1 MIKGKELNTKHLNAK
16 ELIGQ
21 EYDKY
26 RVIGIEKITYPGGG
40 GRNMLRVVCSCGHS
54 QLIQRSRWNRGAIIC
69 GCSDVNSKTNWDENN
84 EIMILEQLEKI
95 DALKAKKRERELNK
109 LKGNVTSKRSQKMV
123 ISI

>member
-1 MIKGKELNTKHLNAK
+1 MLKTDDFV
-16 ELIGQ
+16 GQ
-21 EYDKY
+21 EHGTF
-26 RVIGIEKITYPGGG
+26 RVIGVERYTYPGGS
-40 GRNMLRVVCSCGHS
+40 GRNMLRVACSCGHS
-54 QLIQRSRWNRGAIIC
+54 QLVERVKWDRGLVIC

-109 LKGNVTSKRSQKMV
+109 LRGNVTSKRSQKMV